1 MVGNSNHKYRHH
13 LITLIMIA
21 LLMVAFAVSII
32 LINRHH
38 FALHDFNQH
47 HSTEYVGKITTKSAD
62 DIILVKD
69 SYVIYKGTENGKQK
83 LYKKNMH
90 DGSKCIKIS
99 DEKAPDSLYLI
110 GSNAEA
116 SYVCEAEMEKN
127 GKLHCDLSAVS
138 LHGKNTIDS
147 FSCVK
152 QPYCVLNGDYIIE
165 CASDGTDKIHS
176 WVSIID
182 TSSGHKETIAR
193 ADMSRTKEGAYSGDY
208 LSIAG
213 GNCKSFLFQKV
224 KVKDSMI
231 NNDTKS
237 EIYEYDISNGKTT
250 IVSRRFSVVSFLSGN
265 KSRYVSTRYYYDI
278 EKSDPNATILRVDNK
293 KIEFM
298 NTSVTEEVQDG
309 KWISDKNGVF
319 LSNKRVYFVNDKKV
333 RSIDLNRLKT
343 NVSLINNNELYLFT
357 ISKTHTI
364 SLYRIRGVI

>member
-1 MVGNSNHKYRHH
+1 MVRNSNHQYRHH
-13 LITLIMIA
+13 LKKLIMIA
-21 LLMVAFAVSII
+21 LLMVAVVVSII
-32 LINRHH
+32 LFSREH
-38 FALHDFNQH
+38 FALNDYNQH

-62 DIILVKD
+62 DVILVND
-69 SYVIYKGTENGKQK
+69 SYVVYKETENGKQK
-83 LYKKNMH
+83 FYKKNLY

-110 GSNAEA
+110 GSNDGS
-116 SYVCEAEMEKN
+116 SYLCEAEMGKN
-127 GKLHCDLSAVS
+127 GKLHCDLSVVS
-138 LHGKNTIDS
+138 LHGKSTIDS

-165 CASDGTDKIHS
+165 CAADGTNKIHS

-182 TSSGHKETIAR
+182 TRSGHKETIAK
-193 ADMSRTKEGAYSGDY
+193 ADMSSTKKGAYSGEY
-208 LSIAG
+208 LSVAG
-213 GNCKSFLFQKV
+213 GNGKTFLFQKV

-265 KSRYVSTRYYYDI
+265 KSRFVSTRYYYDI

-293 KIEFM
+293 KIEFK
-298 NTSVTEEVQDG
+298 NTSVTDEVQDG
-309 KWISDKNGVF
+309 KWISDKSGIF
-319 LSNKRVYFVNDKKV
+319 LSNKRAYFVNDKKV
-333 RSIDLNRLKT
+333 RVIDLNRLNT
-343 NVSLINNNELYLFT
+343 NVSLVKDSDLYLFT

-364 SLYRIRGVI
+364 SLYRIRGAI